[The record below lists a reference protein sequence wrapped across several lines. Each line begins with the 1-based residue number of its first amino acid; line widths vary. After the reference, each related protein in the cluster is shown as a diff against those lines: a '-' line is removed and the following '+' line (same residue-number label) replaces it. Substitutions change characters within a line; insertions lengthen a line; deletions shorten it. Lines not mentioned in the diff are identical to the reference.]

1 MNRIFR
7 CKGNTKLPINVLNYI
22 QEYFKFETFY
32 ICNMRILISAACIFL
47 LIFSCSEDKHN
58 FTIRVSV
65 NGVKNETL
73 HLARRTLDGTVQVDS
88 AVTDKSGIYILE
100 GYTEQPDF
108 YIMYIRPQHYINLII
123 NPGDDF
129 RVRADVSGFENNY
142 LVEGSKDSRLIQ
154 KMVSMQAK
162 TLVKI
167 TEIST
172 AYENGVG
179 QPGFE
184 KLKLHI
190 DSTYKT
196 IVEEHRNF
204 SIRLIEENPHSL
216 ASLMALYQQLGKDI
230 PVFDYKTDFG
240 YYQRVDSN
248 LAALYPKSEAVR
260 DLDRKVNELKNL
272 IHLEKGSQAPV
283 IALPDIQGKTQSLRE
298 YRGKYVLL
306 VFWASWSS
314 QSCEAV
320 KKIIPVYDEFKD
332 KGLDL
337 YMVSLDRSGDSWK
350 NRMTEL
356 HVAGTQVSD
365 LKYWD
370 SPVVDAYK
378 INQLPV
384 LYLLD
389 KEGRILNKD
398 FGPDDL
404 KNILNEIL

>member
-1 MNRIFR
+1 
-7 CKGNTKLPINVLNYI
+7 
-22 QEYFKFETFY
+22 
-32 ICNMRILISAACIFL
+32 MRILNITACIFL
-47 LIFSCSEDKHN
+47 LVSSCSGDKHN
-58 FTIRVSV
+58 FKIRVSV

-73 HLARRTLDGTVQVDS
+73 HLARRTLTGTIQVDS
-88 AVTDKSGIYILE
+88 AVADKSGIYLLE
-100 GYTEQPDF
+100 GFTGQPDF
-108 YIMYIRPQHYINLII
+108 YIVFIRPQHYINLIV

-129 RVRADVSGFENNY
+129 RIRAVVPGFENNY

-184 KLKLHI
+184 KLKMHI
-190 DSTYKT
+190 DSTYKS
-196 IVEEHRNF
+196 IVKEHKNF
-204 SIRLIEENPHSL
+204 SVKLIEENPHSL

-248 LAALYPKSEAVR
+248 LAALYPNSEAVR

-272 IHLEKGSQAPV
+272 IHLETGSVAPV
-283 IALPDIQGKTQSLRE
+283 ISLPDDHGMTQSLRK
-298 YRGKYVLL
+298 YKGKYVLL

-314 QSCEAV
+314 QSCDAV
-320 KKIIPVYDEFKD
+320 KKILPVFDEFKS
-332 KGLDL
+332 KGLEL
-337 YMVSLDRSGDSWK
+337 YMVSLDRSGDSWQK
-350 NRMTEL
+350 RMTEL
-356 HVAGTQVSD
+356 HVEGIQVSD

-398 FGPDDL
+398 FVPDEL
-404 KNILNEIL
+404 KRILGEIL

>member
-1 MNRIFR
+1 MFLILSRN
-7 CKGNTKLPINVLNYI
+7 NLNLRPS
-22 QEYFKFETFY
+22 YF
-32 ICNMRILISAACIFL
+32 CNMRILNIATCIIL
-47 LIFSCSEDKHN
+47 LISSCSGDKHN
-58 FTIRVSV
+58 FKIRVSV
-65 NGVKNETL
+65 NGAKNETL
-73 HLARRTLDGTVQVDS
+73 HLARRTLAGTIQVDS
-88 AVTDKSGIYILE
+88 SVADKSGIYLLE
-100 GYTEQPDF
+100 GFTEQPDF
-108 YIMYIRPQHYINLII
+108 YIVYIQPQHYINLII

-129 RVRADVSGFENNY
+129 RVRADVPGFEISY

-154 KMVSMQAK
+154 KMVFMQAK

-179 QPGFE
+179 QPGFV

-190 DSTYKT
+190 DSTYKS
-196 IVEEHRNF
+196 IVEDHRNF
-204 SIRLIEENPHSL
+204 SIKLIEENPHSL
-216 ASLMALYQQLGKDI
+216 ASLMALYQQLGRDI

-240 YYQRVDSN
+240 YYQWVDSN

-272 IHLEKGSQAPV
+272 IHLEPGSVAPA
-283 IALPDIQGKTQSLRE
+283 ISLPDVQGKTQSLRE

-314 QSCEAV
+314 QSCDAV
-320 KKIIPVYDEFKD
+320 KKILPVYNEFKD
-332 KGLDL
+332 KGLEI
-337 YMVSLDRSGDSWK
+337 YMVSLDRSKESWVK
-350 NRMTEL
+350 RMTEL
-356 HVAGTQVSD
+356 HTTGIQVSD

-370 SPVVDAYK
+370 SPVVDEYK

-389 KEGRILNKD
+389 KEGKIVNKD
-398 FGPDDL
+398 FVSDDL

>member
-1 MNRIFR
+1 MR
-7 CKGNTKLPINVLNYI
+7 PS
-22 QEYFKFETFY
+22 YF
-32 ICNMRILISAACIFL
+32 CNMRILNIAACILFL
-47 LIFSCSEDKHN
+47 ISSCSGDKHN
-58 FTIRVSV
+58 FKIRMTV

-73 HLARRTLDGTVQVDS
+73 HLARRTLAGTIQVDS
-88 AVTDKSGIYILE
+88 AVADKSGEYLLE

-108 YIMYIRPQHYINLII
+108 YIVYIQPQHYINLII

-129 RVRADVSGFENNY
+129 RVRAEVPGFENNY
-142 LVEGSKDSRLIQ
+142 LIEGSKDSRLIQ

-184 KLKLHI
+184 KIKLHI
-190 DSTYKT
+190 DSTYKN
-196 IVEEHRNF
+196 IVSEHRDF
-204 SIRLIEENPHSL
+204 SIKLIEENPHSL
-216 ASLMALYQQLGKDI
+216 ASLMALYQQLGRDI
-230 PVFDYKTDFG
+230 PVFDYKTDFR
-240 YYQRVDSN
+240 YYQQVDSN

-272 IHLEKGSQAPV
+272 IHLETGSVAPG
-283 IALPDIQGKTQSLRE
+283 ISLPDVKGNTRSLRE
-298 YRGKYVLL
+298 FRGKHVLL

-314 QSCEAV
+314 QSCDAI
-320 KKIIPVYDEFKD
+320 KKILPVYNEFKD
-332 KGLDL
+332 KGLEL
-337 YMVSLDRSGDSWK
+337 FMVSLDRSGDSWQK
-350 NRMTEL
+350 RMTEL
-356 HVAGTQVSD
+356 QVEGMQVSD

-389 KEGRILNKD
+389 KEGRIMNKD

-404 KNILNEIL
+404 KRILGEIL

>member
-1 MNRIFR
+1 
-7 CKGNTKLPINVLNYI
+7 
-22 QEYFKFETFY
+22 
-32 ICNMRILISAACIFL
+32 MRILNIAVCIFL
-47 LIFSCSEDKHN
+47 LITSCSEDKQN
-58 FTIRVSV
+58 FKIKVSV
-65 NGVKNETL
+65 NGLNNETL
-73 HLARRTLDGTVQVDS
+73 HLARRTLEGTIRVDS
-88 AVTDKSGIYILE
+88 AVADKSGIYLLE

-108 YIMYIRPQHYINLII
+108 YIIYFKPQHYINLII

-129 RVRADVSGFENNY
+129 RVRADVPGFENSY

-184 KLKLHI
+184 KLKVHI
-190 DSTYKT
+190 DSTYKS

-204 SIRLIEENPHSL
+204 SIKLIEENPHSL
-216 ASLMALYQQLGKDI
+216 AGLMALYQQLGKDI
-230 PVFDYKTDFG
+230 PVFDYKTDFK
-240 YYQRVDSN
+240 YYQQVDSN
-248 LAALYPKSEAVR
+248 LSALYPKSEAVR

-272 IHLEKGSQAPV
+272 IHLEKGSVAPL
-283 IALPDIQGKTQSLRE
+283 ISLPDIQGKTQSLAA

-314 QSCEAV
+314 QSCETV
-320 KKIIPVYDEFKD
+320 KKILPVYDEFKGM
-332 KGLDL
+332 GLEL
-337 YMVSLDRSGDSWK
+337 YMVSLDRSTESWK
-350 NRMTEL
+350 NRMKEL
-356 HVAGTQVSD
+356 NVEGIQVSD

-370 SPVVDAYK
+370 SPVVDAYR

-389 KEGRILNKD
+389 KEGKILRKEFTSDELKGILKD
-398 FGPDDL
+398 MM
-404 KNILNEIL
+404 K

>member
-1 MNRIFR
+1 MDGA
-7 CKGNTKLPINVLNYI
+7 K
-22 QEYFKFETFY
+22 
-32 ICNMRILISAACIFL
+32 
-47 LIFSCSEDKHN
+47 SEM
-58 FTIRVSV
+58 
-65 NGVKNETL
+65 L
-73 HLARRTLDGTVQVDS
+73 HLARRTLNGTVRVDS
-88 AVTDKSGIYILE
+88 AVPDKSGIYILE

-108 YIMYIRPQHYINLII
+108 YIVYFRPQHYINLII

-129 RVRADVSGFENNY
+129 RVRADMPGFENSY

-154 KMVSMQAK
+154 KMVSMQTK

-190 DSTYKT
+190 DSTYKN
-196 IVEEHRNF
+196 IVEEHKNF
-204 SIRLIEENPHSL
+204 SIKLIEENPHSL
-216 ASLMALYQQLGKDI
+216 ASLMALYQQLGRDI
-230 PVFDYKTDFG
+230 PVFDYKTDFE
-240 YYQRVDSN
+240 YYQQVDSN
-248 LAALYPKSEAVR
+248 LSALYPKSEAVR

-272 IHLEKGSQAPV
+272 IHLETGSEAPV
-283 IALPDIQGKTQSLRE
+283 ISLPDVQGKTQSLRD

-320 KKIIPVYDEFKD
+320 KKITPVYDEFKD
-332 KGLDL
+332 KGLEL

-356 HVAGTQVSD
+356 QVAGMQVSD

-384 LYLLD
+384 MYLLD

-398 FGPDDL
+398 FSAEEL
-404 KNILNEIL
+404 KDILKYKFSE

>member
-1 MNRIFR
+1 MFFILSRN
-7 CKGNTKLPINVLNYI
+7 NLNLRPS
-22 QEYFKFETFY
+22 YF
-32 ICNMRILISAACIFL
+32 CNMRILNIAVCVLL
-47 LIFSCSEDKHN
+47 LITSCSEDKHN
-58 FTIRVSV
+58 FKIRVSV
-65 NGVKNETL
+65 NGLKNETL
-73 HLARRTLDGTVQVDS
+73 HLARRTLDGTIQVDS
-88 AVTDKSGIYILE
+88 AVADKSGIYLLK
-100 GYTEQPDF
+100 GFTGQPDF
-108 YIMYIRPQHYINLII
+108 YIVYVQPQHYINLII

-129 RVRADVSGFENNY
+129 RVRANVPGFENDY

-167 TEIST
+167 TEISS

-179 QPGFE
+179 QPGFD

-190 DSTYKT
+190 DSTYKN
-196 IVEEHRNF
+196 IVKEHKNF
-204 SIRLIEENPHSL
+204 SIKLIEENPHSL
-216 ASLMALYQQLGKDI
+216 ASLMALYQQLGRDI
-230 PVFDYKTDFG
+230 PVFNYKTDFG
-240 YYQRVDSN
+240 YYQKVDSN

-272 IHLEKGSQAPV
+272 IHLETGSVAPV
-283 IALPDIQGKTQSLRE
+283 ISLPDVQGKIQSLRD

-320 KKIIPVYDEFKD
+320 KKMLPVYDEYKS
-332 KGLDL
+332 KGLEL
-337 YMVSLDRSGDSWK
+337 YMVSLDRSADSWQK
-350 NRMTEL
+350 RMTEL
-356 HVAGTQVSD
+356 HVEGMQVSD

-370 SPVVDAYK
+370 SPVVDVYK

-389 KEGRILNKD
+389 KEGKIVSKD
-398 FGPDDL
+398 FVSDDL
-404 KNILNEIL
+404 KRILGEIL

>member
-1 MNRIFR
+1 LRPSY
-7 CKGNTKLPINVLNYI
+7 L
-22 QEYFKFETFY
+22 
-32 ICNMRILISAACIFL
+32 CNMRILNIAACIFL
-47 LIFSCSEDKHN
+47 VISSCSGDKHN
-58 FTIRVSV
+58 FKIRVSV
-65 NGVKNETL
+65 DGVKNETL
-73 HLARRTLDGTVQVDS
+73 HLARRTLTGSIRVDS
-88 AVTDKSGIYILE
+88 AVADKSGIFLLE

-108 YIMYIRPQHYINLII
+108 YIVYVHPQHYINLII

-129 RVRADVSGFENNY
+129 RVRADVSGFENSY

-179 QPGFE
+179 QPGFD
-184 KLKLHI
+184 KLKVHI
-190 DSTYKT
+190 DSAYKS
-196 IVEEHRNF
+196 IVKEHKNF
-204 SIRLIEENPHSL
+204 SVKLIEENPHSL
-216 ASLMALYQQLGKDI
+216 ASLMALYQQLGRDI
-230 PVFDYKTDFG
+230 PVFDYKADFS

-248 LAALYPKSEAVR
+248 LSALYPKSEAVR

-272 IHLEKGSQAPV
+272 IHLETGSVAPA
-283 IALPDIQGKTQSLRE
+283 ISLPDGQGKKQSLKE

-314 QSCEAV
+314 QSCDAV
-320 KKIIPVYDEFKD
+320 KKILPVYEEFKD
-332 KGLDL
+332 KGLEL
-337 YMVSLDRSGDSWK
+337 YMVSLDRSADSWEK
-350 NRMTEL
+350 RMTEL
-356 HVAGTQVSD
+356 HVSGMQVSD

-384 LYLLD
+384 MYLLD

-398 FGPDDL
+398 FVPDEL
-404 KNILNEIL
+404 KSILDEIL

>member
-1 MNRIFR
+1 LGFFVV
-7 CKGNTKLPINVLNYI
+7 KVTLNYPSMFLI
-22 QEYFKFETFY
+22 ISRNNLNLRPSYF
-32 ICNMRILISAACIFL
+32 CNMRILNIALCFFL
-47 LIFSCSEDKHN
+47 IVSSCSGDKHN
-58 FTIRVSV
+58 FKIRVSV
-65 NGVKNETL
+65 KGAGNETL
-73 HLARRTLDGTVQVDS
+73 HLARRTLEGTVKVDS
-88 AVTDKSGIYILE
+88 AVADKSGIYLLE
-100 GYTEQPDF
+100 GFTDQPDF
-108 YIMYIRPQHYINLII
+108 YIVYFQPKHYINLII

-129 RVRADVSGFENNY
+129 RIRADVQGFENNY

-154 KMVSMQAK
+154 KMVAMQAK

-190 DSTYKT
+190 DSTYKS
-196 IVEEHRNF
+196 IVEEHKNF
-204 SIRLIEENPHSL
+204 SIKLIEENPHSL
-216 ASLMALYQQLGKDI
+216 ASLMALYQQLGRDI
-230 PVFDYKTDFG
+230 PVFDYKTDFD
-240 YYQRVDSN
+240 YYHKVDSS
-248 LAALYPKSEAVR
+248 LSALYPKSEAVK

-272 IHLEKGSQAPV
+272 IHLETGSTAPV
-283 IALPDIQGKTQSLRE
+283 IALPDIQGKTQSLRD
-298 YRGKYVLL
+298 YRGKHVLL

-314 QSCEAV
+314 TSCDVV
-320 KKIIPVYDEFKD
+320 KKILPVYEENKA
-332 KGLDL
+332 KGLEL
-337 YMVSLDRSGDSWK
+337 YMVSLDRSKDSWV

-356 HVAGTQVSD
+356 HATGIQVSD

-389 KEGRILNKD
+389 EEGKIINKE
-398 FGPDDL
+398 FAPEEL
-404 KNILNEIL
+404 KGILNEIL

>member
-1 MNRIFR
+1 MFLILSRN
-7 CKGNTKLPINVLNYI
+7 NLNLRPS
-22 QEYFKFETFY
+22 YF
-32 ICNMRILISAACIFL
+32 CNMRILNIATCFIL
-47 LIFSCSEDKHN
+47 LISSCSGDKHN
-58 FTIRVSV
+58 FKIRVSV
-65 NGVKNETL
+65 NGAKNETL
-73 HLARRTLDGTVQVDS
+73 HLARRTLAGTIQVDS
-88 AVTDKSGIYILE
+88 SVADKSGIYLLE
-100 GYTEQPDF
+100 GFTEQPDF
-108 YIMYIRPQHYINLII
+108 YIVYIQPQHYINLII

-129 RVRADVSGFENNY
+129 RVRADVPGFENSY

-179 QPGFE
+179 QPGFV

-190 DSTYKT
+190 DSTYKS
-196 IVEEHRNF
+196 IVEDHRNF
-204 SIRLIEENPHSL
+204 SIKLIEENPHSL
-216 ASLMALYQQLGKDI
+216 ASLMALYQQLGRDI

-272 IHLEKGSQAPV
+272 IHLETGSVAPA
-283 IALPDIQGKTQSLRE
+283 ISLPDVQGKTQSLRE

-314 QSCEAV
+314 QSCDAV
-320 KKIIPVYDEFKD
+320 KKILSVYDEFKD
-332 KGLDL
+332 KGLEI
-337 YMVSLDRSGDSWK
+337 YMVSLDRSKESWVK
-350 NRMTEL
+350 RMTEL
-356 HVAGTQVSD
+356 HTTGIQVSD

-370 SPVVDAYK
+370 SPVVDEYK
-378 INQLPV
+378 ISQLPV

-389 KEGRILNKD
+389 KEGRIVNKD
-398 FGPDDL
+398 FVADDL

>member
-1 MNRIFR
+1 
-7 CKGNTKLPINVLNYI
+7 
-22 QEYFKFETFY
+22 
-32 ICNMRILISAACIFL
+32 MRILNIATCIFL
-47 LIFSCSEDKHN
+47 LISSCSGDKHN
-58 FTIRVSV
+58 FKISVSV

-73 HLARRTLDGTVQVDS
+73 HLARRTLSGTIQVDS
-88 AVTDKSGIYILE
+88 AVADKSGIYLLE

-108 YIMYIRPQHYINLII
+108 YIAYFQPQHYINLII

-129 RVRADVSGFENNY
+129 RVRADLPGFENNY

-184 KLKLHI
+184 KLKPHI
-190 DSTYKT
+190 DSTYKS

-204 SIRLIEENPHSL
+204 SIKLIEENPHSL
-216 ASLMALYQQLGKDI
+216 ASLMALYQQLGRDI

-272 IHLEKGSQAPV
+272 IHLETGSVAPG
-283 IALPDIQGKTQSLRE
+283 ISLPDIQGKTQSIRE

-314 QSCEAV
+314 QSCDAI
-320 KKIIPVYDEFKD
+320 KKILPVYDEFND
-332 KGLDL
+332 KGLEL
-337 YMVSLDRSGDSWK
+337 YMVSLDRSGDSWQK
-350 NRMTEL
+350 RMTEL
-356 HVAGTQVSD
+356 KVAGMQVSD

-389 KEGRILNKD
+389 KEGKIVNKD
-398 FGPDDL
+398 FAADDL
-404 KNILNEIL
+404 KNILIEIL

>member
-1 MNRIFR
+1 
-7 CKGNTKLPINVLNYI
+7 
-22 QEYFKFETFY
+22 
-32 ICNMRILISAACIFL
+32 MRILNIAACIFL
-47 LIFSCSEDKHN
+47 LVSSCSEDKHN
-58 FTIRVSV
+58 FKIKVSV
-65 NGVKNETL
+65 DGVKNETL
-73 HLARRTLDGTVQVDS
+73 HLARRTLTGSIQVDS
-88 AVTDKSGIYILE
+88 AVADKSGIFLLE

-108 YIMYIRPQHYINLII
+108 YIVYVHPQHYINLII

-184 KLKLHI
+184 KLKIHI
-190 DSTYKT
+190 DSAYKS
-196 IVEEHRNF
+196 IVQEHRNF
-204 SIRLIEENPHSL
+204 SIKLIEENPHSL
-216 ASLMALYQQLGKDI
+216 ASLMALYQQLGRDI

-248 LAALYPKSEAVR
+248 LSALYPKSEAVR

-272 IHLEKGSQAPV
+272 IHLETGSVAPAV
-283 IALPDIQGKTQSLRE
+283 SLPDVQGKTQSIKE

-314 QSCEAV
+314 QSCDAV
-320 KKIIPVYDEFKD
+320 KKILPVYEEFKD
-332 KGLDL
+332 KGLEL
-337 YMVSLDRSGDSWK
+337 YMVSLDRSSDSWK

-356 HVAGTQVSD
+356 HVSGMQVSD

-384 LYLLD
+384 MYLLD

-398 FGPDDL
+398 FVPDEL

>member
-1 MNRIFR
+1 MFLLLSRN
-7 CKGNTKLPINVLNYI
+7 NLNLKPS
-22 QEYFKFETFY
+22 YF
-32 ICNMRILISAACIFL
+32 CNMRILNIATCIFL
-47 LIFSCSEDKHN
+47 LISSCSGDKHN
-58 FTIRVSV
+58 FKIRISV

-73 HLARRTLDGTVQVDS
+73 HLARRTLAGTIQVDS
-88 AVTDKSGIYILE
+88 SVADKSGIYLLE
-100 GYTEQPDF
+100 GFTEQPDF
-108 YIMYIRPQHYINLII
+108 YIVYIRPQHYINLII

-129 RVRADVSGFENNY
+129 RVRADVADFENNY

-184 KLKLHI
+184 KLKPHI
-190 DSTYKT
+190 DSTYKS

-204 SIRLIEENPHSL
+204 SIKLIEENPHSL
-216 ASLMALYQQLGKDI
+216 ASLMALYQQLGRDI
-230 PVFDYKTDFG
+230 PVFDYKTDFW

-248 LAALYPKSEAVR
+248 LTALYPKSEAVR

-272 IHLEKGSQAPV
+272 IHLETGSVAPV
-283 IALPDIQGKTQSLRE
+283 ISLPDIHGKTQSLRE

-314 QSCEAV
+314 QSCNAV
-320 KKIIPVYDEFKD
+320 KKIVPVYDEFKD
-332 KGLDL
+332 KGLEL
-337 YMVSLDRSGDSWK
+337 YMVSLDRSGDSWQK
-350 NRMTEL
+350 RMTEL
-356 HVAGTQVSD
+356 QVAGIQVSD

-370 SPVVDAYK
+370 SPVVDTYK

-389 KEGRILNKD
+389 KEGKIVKKEFTSDELIT
-398 FGPDDL
+398 
-404 KNILNEIL
+404 ILNEIL

>member
-1 MNRIFR
+1 MFCIISRN
-7 CKGNTKLPINVLNYI
+7 NINLRPS
-22 QEYFKFETFY
+22 YF
-32 ICNMRILISAACIFL
+32 CNMRILNIAACFL
-47 LIFSCSEDKHN
+47 LLLSSCSRERHN
-58 FTIRVSV
+58 FKIRVTV
-65 NGVKNETL
+65 NGARNETV
-73 HLARRTLDGTVQVDS
+73 HLARRTLSGTVQVDS
-88 AVTDKSGIYILE
+88 AIVDKSGDYILE

-108 YIMYIRPQHYINLII
+108 YIVYFQPQHYINLIVS
-123 NPGDDF
+123 PGDDF
-129 RVRADVSGFENNY
+129 RVRAEIPGFENNY

-179 QPGFE
+179 QPGFD

-196 IVEEHRNF
+196 IVEDHKNF
-204 SIRLIEENPHSL
+204 SIQLIRENPHSL
-216 ASLMALYQQLGKDI
+216 ASLMALYQQLGRDI
-230 PVFDYKTDFG
+230 PVFDYKTDFE

-248 LAALYPKSEAVR
+248 LAALYPASEAVR
-260 DLDRKVNELKNL
+260 DLDRKVNELKSL
-272 IHLEKGSQAPV
+272 LYLETGSIAPS
-283 IALPDIQGKTQSLRE
+283 IALSDARGKTQSLQN

-314 QSCEAV
+314 QSCDAV
-320 KKIIPVYDEFKD
+320 KKIMPVYEEN
-332 KGLDL
+332 KGKGIEL
-337 YMVSLDRSGDSWK
+337 YMVSLDRTKDSWIK
-350 NRMTEL
+350 RMTEL
-356 HVAGTQVSD
+356 DATGIQVSD

-370 SPVVDAYK
+370 SPVVETYK

-389 KEGRILNKD
+389 KEGRIVKKE
-398 FGPDDL
+398 FTPDEL
-404 KNILNEIL
+404 KGILNELM

>member
-1 MNRIFR
+1 
-7 CKGNTKLPINVLNYI
+7 
-22 QEYFKFETFY
+22 
-32 ICNMRILISAACIFL
+32 MRILNIAACFVL
-47 LIFSCSEDKHN
+47 LISSCSGDKHN
-58 FTIRVSV
+58 FKIRVSV

-73 HLARRTLDGTVQVDS
+73 HLARRTLDGTIQVDS
-88 AVTDKSGIYILE
+88 AVADKSGIFLLT
-100 GYTEQPDF
+100 GYTDQPDF
-108 YIMYIRPQHYINLII
+108 YIVYVNPQHYINLII

-129 RVRADVSGFENNY
+129 RVRADVNGFENNY

-179 QPGFE
+179 QPGFD

-190 DSTYKT
+190 DSTYKS
-196 IVEEHRNF
+196 IVAEHRDF

-216 ASLMALYQQLGKDI
+216 ASLMALYQQLGRDI

-240 YYQRVDSN
+240 YYQQVDSN
-248 LAALYPKSEAVR
+248 LSALYPKSEAVR

-272 IHLEKGSQAPV
+272 IHLETGSVAPV
-283 IALPDIQGKTQSLRE
+283 ISLPDVQGKTQSLAE
-298 YRGKYVLL
+298 FRGKYVLV

-314 QSCEAV
+314 QSCDAV
-320 KKIIPVYDEFKD
+320 KKILPVYDEFKN
-332 KGLDL
+332 KGMELF
-337 YMVSLDRSGDSWK
+337 MVSLDRAKDSWQK
-350 NRMTEL
+350 RMTEL
-356 HVAGTQVSD
+356 NVKGTQVSD

-378 INQLPV
+378 ISQLPV

-389 KEGRILNKD
+389 KEGKILNKD
-398 FGPDDL
+398 IVPDEL
-404 KNILNEIL
+404 KKILSEIL

>member
-1 MNRIFR
+1 
-7 CKGNTKLPINVLNYI
+7 
-22 QEYFKFETFY
+22 
-32 ICNMRILISAACIFL
+32 MRILNIAAFVFL
-47 LIFSCSEDKHN
+47 VLSSCSGDKLN
-58 FTIRVSV
+58 FKIRVSV
-65 NGVKNETL
+65 TGSKSETL
-73 HLARRTLDGTVQVDS
+73 HLARRTLTGTVQVDS
-88 AVTDKSGIYILE
+88 AVADKTGTYILE
-100 GYTEQPDF
+100 GFTDQPDF
-108 YIMYIRPQHYINLII
+108 FIVYFRPQHYINLII

-129 RVRADVSGFENNY
+129 RIRAEVPGFENSY

-190 DSTYKT
+190 DSTYKN
-196 IVEEHRNF
+196 IVAEHRDF
-204 SIRLIEENPHSL
+204 SISLIEENPHSL
-216 ASLMALYQQLGKDI
+216 ASLMALYQQLGRDI
-230 PVFDYKTDFG
+230 PVFDYKTDFE

-272 IHLEKGSQAPV
+272 IHLETGSVAPV
-283 IALPDIQGKTQSLRE
+283 LSLPDVQGKTQSMVD
-298 YRGKYVLL
+298 YRGKYMLL
-306 VFWASWSS
+306 VFWASWSTRS
-314 QSCEAV
+314 GDAV
-320 KKIIPVYDEFKD
+320 KAILPVFEDYKV
-332 KGLDL
+332 KGLEL
-337 YMVSLDRSGDSWK
+337 FMVSLDRSKDSWV

-356 HVAGTQVSD
+356 HATGIQVSD

-378 INQLPV
+378 ITQLPV
-384 LYLLD
+384 MYLLD
-389 KEGRILNKD
+389 KEGRIVNKE
-398 FGPDDL
+398 FAPDEL
-404 KNILNEIL
+404 KDILKEIL

>member
-1 MNRIFR
+1 
-7 CKGNTKLPINVLNYI
+7 
-22 QEYFKFETFY
+22 
-32 ICNMRILISAACIFL
+32 MRILNIAVCVFL
-47 LIFSCSEDKHN
+47 LISSCSGDKHN
-58 FTIRVSV
+58 FTIKVSV
-65 NGVKNETL
+65 NGAKNEIL
-73 HLARRTLDGTVQVDS
+73 HLARRTLNGTIQVDS
-88 AVTDKSGIYILE
+88 AVADKSGLYVLE

-108 YIMYIRPQHYINLII
+108 YIVYIRPQHYINLIV

-129 RVRADVSGFENNY
+129 RVRADMSGFENNY

-190 DSTYKT
+190 DSTYKS

-204 SIRLIEENPHSL
+204 SVKLIEENPHSL
-216 ASLMALYQQLGKDI
+216 ASLMALYQQLGRDI
-230 PVFDYKTDFG
+230 PVFDYKTDFN
-240 YYQRVDSN
+240 YYQKVDSN

-260 DLDRKVNELKNL
+260 DLDRKVNELRNL
-272 IHLEKGSQAPV
+272 IHLETGSVAPG
-283 IALPDIQGKTQSLRE
+283 ISLPDLQGKTQSLRE

-320 KKIIPVYDEFKD
+320 KRILPVYDEFKD
-332 KGLDL
+332 NGLEL

-356 HVAGTQVSD
+356 HAAGMQVSD

-398 FGPDDL
+398 FAPDEL
-404 KNILNEIL
+404 KRILEEIL